1 MEKKI
6 DINKWRLNLPPQI
19 AILIYSVV
27 AGVIT
32 SILIALL
39 VLYVETQERN
49 YIDNVTQN
57 TSNKI
62 KILLEDDLQKRML
75 TLTEFAQLSHISNRL
90 TDQDWNLLGKA
101 LYDSQRGYHAIG
113 WIDSSF
119 HVRKIIPL
127 MGNET
132 ALNIDLNSIPDSFNA
147 AMEAKNNGTAM
158 ITVPITSEDGKTG
171 FGIYVPVFNN
181 DNNPKELEG
190 FIGSVILFNHYF
202 EEVLPSYLLFD
213 HQILISV
220 NGENIFPEK
229 FDANL
234 IDTPWS
240 KTANFTL
247 QNQDWQVTI
256 APTNQFLALKHYRM
270 IKVLSLLGLLLSLFV
285 AIAFYAVLLS
295 RKREKSLEDDRKKN
309 EHFLKML
316 PGMAYRALNTEGW
329 PIVLVNEE
337 CEELTGY
344 RKQEFEEGEVIWG
357 KIIHPEDYQRIEQ
370 LVDEAV
376 KQKQRFE
383 FEYRIITKSNDIK
396 YVWERGEALLS
407 DLSNSDETIV
417 FEGFITDITSIKQ
430 AQADLLH
437 SHAFAQAIVNSVVEA
452 VITIDQKGSIKSFNK
467 AALKMFGYPLQEVL
481 DKNVK
486 ILMPPRQSEQHD
498 QYLAKYIET
507 NETHIIGTGRVLTA
521 KRKDGSMFPI
531 HLSVSEIV
539 NPEGRVFVGL
549 IRDITQQLA
558 SEDKTRRLTEQLAHF
573 DRLNALGEMAVA
585 VAHEINQPL
594 TAIALFSATAKNMCE
609 KRNFDRLPELLD
621 KLTQQSLRA
630 GSVLE
635 RVQRMTKKGD
645 SQKEAVESNILI
657 EEVIKL
663 IEPISRLHEI
673 IIQVE
678 MNDDNVEVFVDRV
691 QIQQVILN
699 LLRNAMESMQGIEFK
714 NGNILTIKA
723 MQTSNRALQIAI
735 EDTGC
740 GLSQELKD
748 ELYTPFSSTKKNGMG
763 IGLSI
768 SKSIIEEHGGQLN
781 FKDNKQYGTT
791 FYFTLPISGG
801 KFHD

>member
-1 MEKKI
+1 MEKKL
-6 DINKWRLNLPPQI
+6 DINKWRFNFPPQI

-39 VLYVETQERN
+39 VLYIQTQERN

-75 TLTEFAQLSHISNRL
+75 TLSEFAQLSHISNRL

-101 LYDSQRGYHAIG
+101 LYDSHSGYQAIG

-158 ITVPITSEDGKTG
+158 VTVPITSEDGKTG
-171 FGIYVPVFNN
+171 FGIFVPVFNN
-181 DNNPKELEG
+181 DNNHKELEG

-234 IDTPWS
+234 IDTTWS

-270 IKVLSLLGLLLSLFV
+270 IKVLSMPGLLLSLCV

-316 PGMAYRALNTEGW
+316 PGMAYRALNTDGW

-344 RKQEFEEGEVIWG
+344 RKQEFESGDIIWG

-376 KQKQRFE
+376 NQKQRFE

-396 YVWERGEALLS
+396 YVWERGEALLN
-407 DLSNSDETIV
+407 DLSNSDEAIV

-452 VITIDQKGSIKSFNK
+452 VITIDQQGSIKSFNR
-467 AALKMFGYPLQEVL
+467 AALKMFGYALQEVL
-481 DKNVK
+481 GKNVK

-521 KRKDGSMFPI
+521 KRKDGSLFPI

-609 KRNFDRLPELLD
+609 KRTFDRLPELLD

-663 IEPISRLHEI
+663 IEPISRLNEI

-678 MNDDNVEVFVDRV
+678 MDDDNVEVFVDRV

-699 LLRNAMESMQGIEFK
+699 LLRNAMESMQTIEFK
-714 NGNILTIKA
+714 NGNILTIRA
-723 MQTSNRALQIAI
+723 MQTSSRVLKIAI

-748 ELYTPFSSTKKNGMG
+748 KLYTPFSSTKKNGMG

-791 FYFTLPISGG
+791 FYFTLPISGE